1 MTSPSF
7 EFAPRKMKLWLHQV
21 RGLPH
26 PHLRADPHCA
36 GSVAIGKASGVGV
49 SVGSSERPE
58 EQKVQIGESHHLA
71 QPGWHPQQV
80 LIHSDSRQ
88 TLSWVLGPS
97 REFWAL
103 VGNYSIMGEID
114 VRVCVCVRACWS
126 VMIWGNSR
134 STWAHG
140 GGRD

>member
-1 MTSPSF
+1 M
-7 EFAPRKMKLWLHQV
+7 
-21 RGLPH
+21 
-26 PHLRADPHCA
+26 
-36 GSVAIGKASGVGV
+36 GV

-114 VRVCVCVRACWS
+114 VRVCVCVCARVRVCVRARVLVS
-126 VMIWGNSR
+126 HDLGELKEHLG
-134 STWAHG
+134 TW
-140 GGRD
+140 RRV